1 MTLPGGG
8 GGVITADWL
17 GEVDDSDEAVVVEDD
32 DDGDDDD
39 NDDNDVP
46 GRLTACGECMNAKL
60 AWHPDPILVVAS
72 AER

>member
-17 GEVDDSDEAVVVEDD
+17 GEVDDSDEAVAKEADD
-32 DDGDDDD
+32 DDD
-39 NDDNDVP
+39 DVP